1 MEELTERLNELEIRF
16 SHQMLLIEQLNEV
29 VTEVSARIDQLE
41 RQQRLLRDQLLR
53 LTPDDLTL
61 SPDE

>member
-1 MEELTERLNELEIRF
+1 MDELRERLDELEIRF
-16 SHQMLLIEQLNEV
+16 SHQALLIEQLNEV
-29 VTEVSARIDQLE
+29 VTEAAARIDHLE
-41 RQQRLLRDQLLR
+41 RQQRRLRDQLLR

>member
-16 SHQMLLIEQLNEV
+16 SHQLLLIEQLNEV